1 MNDRPTKSATILGED
16 GERIVASQH
25 RLSVRRTVL
34 LLGLTATA
42 LLLLFT
48 DIITGPS
55 GLSAGDVVA
64 GLIDVSSLDRIDTVI
79 LYDVRLPAAL
89 MALLVGAALATA
101 GVEMQTVLD
110 NPLASPFTLGVSS
123 AAALGAAVAIVTGAS
138 VPFLAA
144 SWIVSANAF
153 LFAIGSVA
161 LLQLLTKLKGG
172 GNEHLVLFG
181 IALVFSFNAAISL
194 LQFYASAQSV
204 QQVVFW
210 MMGNLQR
217 ADWTSVSVLALVTMA
232 VLPLSWIASPQ
243 LTALHLGEERAM
255 SFGVDVRRLRLLS
268 LIRVSL
274 LTATAVAFVGTIGF
288 IGLVGPH
295 IARMIIGE
303 DHRFLIPAS
312 ALSGGILLLG
322 ASIAAKLLVPDA
334 NLPVGIVAALVGV
347 PVFIALILRQEKR
360 H

>member
-1 MNDRPTKSATILGED
+1 MSVHKGQSAAMLGEN
-16 GERIVASQH
+16 GERIVASHH
-25 RLSVRRTVL
+25 RLSIRRGLILISL
-34 LLGLTATA
+34 LAAA

-48 DIITGPS
+48 DIVTGPS
-55 GLSAGDVVA
+55 GLTAHAVLG
-64 GLIDVSSLDRIDTVI
+64 GLMDPTSLDRIDAVI

-138 VPFLAA
+138 IPFLGAN
-144 SWIVSANAF
+144 WFVSANAF

-161 LLQLLTKLKGG
+161 LLQLLTSLRGG

-217 ADWTSVSVLALVTMA
+217 ADWTNVSVLALVTVI
-232 VLPLSWIASPQ
+232 VLPLSWLASPQ

-255 SFGVDVRRLRLLS
+255 SFGVDVRRLRLFS

-347 PVFIALILRQEKR
+347 PVFVALILRQGKR
-360 H
+360 R

>member
-1 MNDRPTKSATILGED
+1 MSRGPGQPAVTLGED
-16 GERIVASQH
+16 GERIIASQR
-25 RLSVRRTVL
+25 RLDARRVALILCL
-34 LLGLTATA
+34 LAAT
-42 LLLLFT
+42 LLLLFA
-48 DIITGPS
+48 DIVTGPS
-55 GLSAGDVVA
+55 GLSARDVLR
-64 GLIDVSSLDRIDTVI
+64 GLADASSLDRIDAVI

-138 VPFLAA
+138 IPFLGE
-144 SWIVSANAF
+144 SWFVSANAF
-153 LFAIGSVA
+153 VFAIASVA
-161 LLQLLTKLKGG
+161 LLQFLTTLRGG
-172 GNEHLVLFG
+172 GSEHLVLFG

-217 ADWTSVSVLALVTMA
+217 ANWANVSVLALVALA
-232 VLPLSWIASPQ
+232 VLPLSWMASPH

-255 SFGVDVRRLRLLS
+255 SFGVDVKRLRLLS

-295 IARMIIGE
+295 IARIVIGE

-322 ASIAAKLLVPDA
+322 ASIAAKLLVPEA

-347 PVFIALILRQEKR
+347 PVFVALILRQGR
-360 H
+360 RA

>member
-1 MNDRPTKSATILGED
+1 MTNYPSGLDVALGED
-16 GERIVASQH
+16 GERIVADQ
-25 RLSVRRTVL
+25 RRVNVRR
-34 LLGLTATA
+34 GA
-42 LLLLFT
+42 LLLCLLAATVILVFA
-48 DIITGPS
+48 DIVTGPS
-55 GLSAGDVVA
+55 GLSIQEVWR
-64 GLIDVSSLDRIDTVI
+64 GLIDASSLDRVNTVI

-123 AAALGAAVAIVTGAS
+123 AAALGAAVAIVTGLSIPLLGATWFIS
-138 VPFLAA
+138 
-144 SWIVSANAF
+144 VSAF
-153 LFAIGSVA
+153 VFAIGSVA
-161 LLQLLTKLKGG
+161 LLQLLTWLRGG
-172 GNEHLVLFG
+172 GGESLVLFG

-217 ADWTSVSVLALVTMA
+217 ADWSSVCLLAA
-232 VLPLSWIASPQ
+232 VVIAVVPLSWLASPQ

-255 SFGVDVRRLRLLS
+255 SFGVDVKRLRLFA

-312 ALSGGILLLG
+312 VFSGGILLLG

-347 PVFIALILRQEKR
+347 PVFVALVLRQGKR
-360 H
+360 A

>member
-1 MNDRPTKSATILGED
+1 MNGHLAQPARMLGEN
-16 GERIVASQH
+16 GERIVASH
-25 RLSVRRTVL
+25 RRLSVRRTVL
-34 LLGLTATA
+34 LICLLTAA
-42 LLLLFT
+42 VVLLFA

-55 GLSAGDVVA
+55 GLSATDVLT
-64 GLIDVSSLDRIDTVI
+64 GLIDPASLDRIEAVI

-138 VPFLAA
+138 IPFLGAG
-144 SWIVSANAF
+144 WFVSANAF
-153 LFAIGSVA
+153 VFSIGSVA
-161 LLQLLTKLKGG
+161 LLQILTRLRGG
-172 GNEHLVLFG
+172 GSEHLILFG

-217 ADWTSVSVLALVTMA
+217 ADWTNVAVLAVVTA
-232 VLPLSWIASPQ
+232 VVLPMSCMASSQ

-255 SFGVDVRRLRLLS
+255 SFGVDVKRLRLMS

-312 ALSGGILLLG
+312 ALSGGILLLA

-347 PVFIALILRQEKR
+347 PVFVALILRQGTR
-360 H
+360 R